1 LKDSSSEQNSQNI
14 TRTKEGLPN
23 IRSLFV
29 ASEQCQILQA
39 DYSQAE
45 LRTIAKLSGNAN
57 LGDIYRQGVSLHKQV
72 AERFYGK
79 DYSYEQYVHAKNM
92 DFGVAYGQGADT
104 FQEKHDIPVEEG
116 REFID
121 WWFKTFP
128 EVRRWRQATAR
139 EVLANGYVQ
148 SPFGHKRR
156 FYLITPENKGS
167 VIREAINFRPQNI
180 AARLTLYAV
189 RKLVLLG
196 LPVILTVH
204 DSIILDSPKAD
215 LDKHAMIV
223 KEVMEAAAVEC
234 LQWDDI
240 PFEVDLQIG
249 QNWGE
254 LEDYVSEP
262 MPLAA

>member
-1 LKDSSSEQNSQNI
+1 
-14 TRTKEGLPN
+14 
-23 IRSLFV
+23 V
-29 ASEQCQILQA
+29 
-39 DYSQAE
+39 
-45 LRTIAKLSGNAN
+45 KLST
-57 LGDIYRQGVSLHKQV
+57 S
-72 AERFYGK
+72 
-79 DYSYEQYVHAKNM
+79 
-92 DFGVAYGQGADT
+92 
-104 FQEKHDIPVEEG
+104 
-116 REFID
+116 
-121 WWFKTFP
+121 
-128 EVRRWRQATAR
+128 
-139 EVLANGYVQ
+139 
-148 SPFGHKRR
+148 
-156 FYLITPENKGS
+156 
-167 VIREAINFRPQNI
+167 
-180 AARLTLYAV
+180 V